1 MPSKLIFLDFLGILF
16 GIILLSH
23 GGDVLTKSSVDLSL
37 KFSVPKIII
46 GMTVVSFATSAPE
59 LIVSLNAT
67 LNGFSNFAIG
77 NVIGSNIAN
86 IGLVLGIITIIY
98 PITLQQRF
106 YTSDFPIL
114 MLSTFLFYLL
124 LITGNKISRGEGIV
138 LLVLISLILIYLF
151 LYQKKSISE
160 FSDVGDTSKIS
171 IPKSIFYVLFSGLLL
186 WLGSETLIKSAISV
200 ANKYEISERVI
211 SVTMVAIG
219 TSIPELAASVV
230 ASIKKQNDLSIGNLI
245 GSNIFNLLVVIGIT
259 STVLPIE
266 QIDSKIIYNDMLWVI
281 LFSAII
287 LPLAY
292 LKKRNVLSRKKGI
305 ILLTLYLIFIIPL
318 LIS

>member
-1 MPSKLIFLDFLGILF
+1 MDFLGILF

-23 GGDVLTKSSVDLSL
+23 GGDVLTKSSIDLSL

-98 PITLQQRF
+98 PITLKQRF

-114 MLSTFLFYLL
+114 MLSTFSFYLL

-160 FSDVGDTSKIS
+160 FSDLGDTSNIS
-171 IPKSIFYVLFSGLLL
+171 ISKSIFYVLFSGLLL

-266 QIDSKIIYNDMLWVI
+266 QIDSKIIFNDMLWVI

-292 LKKRNVLSRKKGI
+292 LKRRNILTRKKGI

-318 LIS
+318 LLS

>member
-1 MPSKLIFLDFLGILF
+1 LDFLGILF

-23 GGDVLTKSSVDLSL
+23 GGDLLTKSSVDLSL

-67 LNGFSNFAIG
+67 LNGFSSFAIG

-86 IGLVLGIITIIY
+86 IGLVLGIIIIIY
-98 PITLQQRF
+98 PITLQRRF
-106 YTSDFPIL
+106 YTTDYTIL
-114 MLSTFLFYLL
+114 MLSTFLFYLI
-124 LITGNKISRGEGIV
+124 LITGNKISRIEGII
-138 LLVLISLILIYLF
+138 LLISIVLILIYLF
-151 LYQKKSISE
+151 SYQKKSISE
-160 FSDVGDTSKIS
+160 FSDIGNMSDIS
-171 IPKSIFYVLFSGLLL
+171 ISKSFLFVFFSGLLL

-200 ANKYEISERVI
+200 AEKFNISERVI
-211 SVTMVAIG
+211 SISMVAIG

-230 ASIKKQNDLSIGNLI
+230 ASLKKQNDLSIGNLI

-259 STVLPIE
+259 STLIPIE
-266 QIDSKIIYNDMLWVI
+266 QIDSKIIYNDMLWVVF
-281 LFSAII
+281 FSALI

-292 LKKRNVLSRKKGI
+292 LKKRNILTRRKGI
-305 ILLTLYLIFIIPL
+305 ILLTLYLVFIIPL
-318 LIS
+318 ILN

>member
-1 MPSKLIFLDFLGILF
+1 MDFLGILF

-23 GGDVLTKSSVDLSL
+23 GGDILTKSSVDLSL

-59 LIVSLNAT
+59 LIVSINAT

-106 YTSDFPIL
+106 YSSDFPIL
-114 MLSTFLFYLL
+114 MLSTFLFYIL
-124 LITGNKISRGEGIV
+124 LITGSKISRAEGIILMV
-138 LLVLISLILIYLF
+138 SISLILIYLF

-171 IPKSIFYVLFSGLLL
+171 IPKSIIYVLFSGLLL

-219 TSIPELAASVV
+219 TSIPELAASVA

-266 QIDSKIIYNDMLWVI
+266 QIDSKIIFNDMVWVI

-287 LPLAY
+287 FPLAY
-292 LKKRNVLSRKKGI
+292 LKRKNVLTRKKGI

-318 LIS
+318 LVS

>member
-1 MPSKLIFLDFLGILF
+1 LDFLGILF

-98 PITLQQRF
+98 PINLQQRF

-124 LITGNKISRGEGIV
+124 LITGNKISRGEGII
-138 LLVLISLILIYLF
+138 LLVLISIILIYLF

-160 FSDVGDTSKIS
+160 FSDVANTSKIS
-171 IPKSIFYVLFSGLLL
+171 ISKSIFYVLFSGLLL

-219 TSIPELAASVV
+219 TSIPELAASAV

-266 QIDSKIIYNDMLWVI
+266 QIESKIIFNDMLWVI

-292 LKKRNVLSRKKGI
+292 LKRKNVLTRKKGI

-318 LIS
+318 LLS

>member
-1 MPSKLIFLDFLGILF
+1 MDFLGILF

-23 GGDVLTKSSVDLSL
+23 GGDLLTKSSVDLSL

-98 PITLQQRF
+98 PITLQHRF
-106 YTSDFPIL
+106 YSSDFPIL
-114 MLSTFLFYLL
+114 MLSTFLFYIL
-124 LITGNKISRGEGIV
+124 LITGSKISRAEGII
-138 LLVLISLILIYLF
+138 LLVSISLILIYLF

-200 ANKYEISERVI
+200 ANKYEISQRVI

-266 QIDSKIIYNDMLWVI
+266 QIDSKIIFNDMLWVI

-292 LKKRNVLSRKKGI
+292 LKRRNILTRKKGI

-318 LIS
+318 LLS

>member
-1 MPSKLIFLDFLGILF
+1 MDFLGILF

-23 GGDVLTKSSVDLSL
+23 GGDILTKSSVDLSL

-67 LNGFSNFAIG
+67 LNGFSNFALG

-86 IGLVLGIITIIY
+86 IGLVLGIIIIIY

-106 YTSDFPIL
+106 YTSDFPLL

-124 LITGNKISRGEGIV
+124 LITGNKISRVEGIIF
-138 LLVLISLILIYLF
+138 LLTISLILIYLF

-160 FSDVGDTSKIS
+160 FSDVGDVSRIS
-171 IPKSIFYVLFSGLLL
+171 ITKSIFYVLFSGSLL

-230 ASIKKQNDLSIGNLI
+230 AAIRKQNDLSIGNLI

-266 QIDSKIIYNDMLWVI
+266 QIDSKIIFSDMLWVI

-292 LKKRNVLSRKKGI
+292 LKRRNILTRKKGI

-318 LIS
+318 LLS

>member
-1 MPSKLIFLDFLGILF
+1 MDFLGILF

-59 LIVSLNAT
+59 LIISLNAT

-124 LITGNKISRGEGIV
+124 LVTGNKISRGEGII
-138 LLVLISLILIYLF
+138 LLVLITLILVYLF

-266 QIDSKIIYNDMLWVI
+266 QIDSKIIFNDMLWVI

-292 LKKRNVLSRKKGI
+292 LKRRNILTRKKGI

-318 LIS
+318 ILS

>member
-1 MPSKLIFLDFLGILF
+1 MDFLGILF

-23 GGDVLTKSSVDLSL
+23 GGDILTKSSVDLSL

-266 QIDSKIIYNDMLWVI
+266 QIESKIIFSDMLWVI

-292 LKKRNVLSRKKGI
+292 LKRRNILTRKKGI

-318 LIS
+318 LLS

>member
-1 MPSKLIFLDFLGILF
+1 LDFLGIFF

-23 GGDVLTKSSVDLSL
+23 GGDILTKSSVDISL

-67 LNGFSNFAIG
+67 LNGFSNFAVG

-98 PITLQQRF
+98 PITLKQRF

-124 LITGNKISRGEGIV
+124 LITGSKISRVEGII
-138 LLVLISLILIYLF
+138 LLVLISLIIIYLF

-160 FSDVGDTSKIS
+160 FSDLGDISKIS
-171 IPKSIFYVLFSGLLL
+171 ISKSIIYVLFSGLLL
-186 WLGSETLIKSAISV
+186 WLGSETLIKSAISI
-200 ANKYEISERVI
+200 ANRYEISERVI

-230 ASIKKQNDLSIGNLI
+230 ASVKKQNDLSIGNLI

-266 QIDSKIIYNDMLWVI
+266 QIDSKIIFNDMLWVI

-292 LKKRNVLSRKKGI
+292 LKRKNILTRKKGI

-318 LIS
+318 ILN

>member
-1 MPSKLIFLDFLGILF
+1 LDFLGILF

-138 LLVLISLILIYLF
+138 LLVLISLILIYLL

-160 FSDVGDTSKIS
+160 FSEVGDTSKIS
-171 IPKSIFYVLFSGLLL
+171 IPKSIFYVLSSGLLL

-266 QIDSKIIYNDMLWVI
+266 QIDSKIIFNDMLWVI

-292 LKKRNVLSRKKGI
+292 LKRRNVLTRKKGI

-318 LIS
+318 LLS

>member
-1 MPSKLIFLDFLGILF
+1 LDFLGILF

-124 LITGNKISRGEGIV
+124 LITGNKISRGEGVV

-160 FSDVGDTSKIS
+160 FSDLDDTSKIS

-266 QIDSKIIYNDMLWVI
+266 QIDSKIIFNDMLWVI
-281 LFSAII
+281 FFSAII

-292 LKKRNVLSRKKGI
+292 LKRRNILTRKKGI

-318 LIS
+318 LLS

>member
-1 MPSKLIFLDFLGILF
+1 MDFLGILF

-23 GGDVLTKSSVDLSL
+23 GGDALTKSSVDLSL

-124 LITGNKISRGEGIV
+124 LITGNKISRGEGIA
-138 LLVLISLILIYLF
+138 LLFLISLILIYLF

-266 QIDSKIIYNDMLWVI
+266 QIDSKIIFSDMLWVI

-292 LKKRNVLSRKKGI
+292 LKRRNILTRKKGI

-318 LIS
+318 ILS

>member
-1 MPSKLIFLDFLGILF
+1 MDFLGILF

-124 LITGNKISRGEGIV
+124 LITGNKISRGEGII
-138 LLVLISLILIYLF
+138 LLVLISIILIYLF

-259 STVLPIE
+259 STFLPIE
-266 QIDSKIIYNDMLWVI
+266 QIDSKIIFNDMLWVI

-292 LKKRNVLSRKKGI
+292 LKRRNILTRKKGI

-318 LIS
+318 LLS

>member
-1 MPSKLIFLDFLGILF
+1 LDFLGILF

-23 GGDVLTKSSVDLSL
+23 GGDILTKSSIDLSL

-67 LNGFSNFAIG
+67 LIGFSNFAIG

-86 IGLVLGIITIIY
+86 IGLVLGIIIIIY

-106 YTSDFPIL
+106 YSSDFPIL
-114 MLSTFLFYLL
+114 MLSTFLFYIL
-124 LITGNKISRGEGIV
+124 LITGSKISRAEGII
-138 LLVLISLILIYLF
+138 LLVSISLILIYLF

-171 IPKSIFYVLFSGLLL
+171 IPTSIFYVLFSGLLL

-200 ANKYEISERVI
+200 ANKYEISQRVI

-266 QIDSKIIYNDMLWVI
+266 QIDSKIIFNDMLWVI

-292 LKKRNVLSRKKGI
+292 LKRRNILTRKKGI
-305 ILLTLYLIFIIPL
+305 ILFTLYLIFIIPL
-318 LIS
+318 LLS

>member
-1 MPSKLIFLDFLGILF
+1 LDFLGILF

-67 LNGFSNFAIG
+67 LNGFSNFAVG

-98 PITLQQRF
+98 PVNLQQRF

-124 LITGNKISRGEGIV
+124 LITGNKISRGEGII
-138 LLVLISLILIYLF
+138 LLVLISIILIYLF

-200 ANKYEISERVI
+200 AKKYEISERVI

-266 QIDSKIIYNDMLWVI
+266 QIESKIIFNDMLWVI

-292 LKKRNVLSRKKGI
+292 LKRKNVLTRKKGI

-318 LIS
+318 LLS